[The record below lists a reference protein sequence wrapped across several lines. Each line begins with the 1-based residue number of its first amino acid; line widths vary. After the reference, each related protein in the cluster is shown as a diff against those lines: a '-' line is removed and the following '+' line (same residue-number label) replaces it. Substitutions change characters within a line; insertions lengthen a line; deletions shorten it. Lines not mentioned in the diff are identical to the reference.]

1 MKIKKGFVLRKVADS
16 IVVVPT
22 TDLMKEFNA
31 IIHLNDA
38 GKFIW
43 ELLEKQD
50 LELYEIAEK
59 LREEYQIE
67 EDRAKVDA
75 EKFVAQLKS
84 ANLLED

>member
-1 MKIKKGFVLRKVADS
+1 MKIKEGFVLRKVADS

-31 IIHLNDA
+31 IIHLNEA

-50 LELYEIAEK
+50 LSLQEIAEK
-59 LREEYQIE
+59 LREEYKIE
-67 EDRAKVDA
+67 EDRAKMDA

-84 ANLLED
+84 ANLLEA